1 MVRIHL
7 IGDKN
12 RNFEKMRPIKRTDEE
27 LNFEALL
34 QKEKYLEVI
43 NSFATS
49 LIQAETI
56 DEIVWTVA
64 KQAIAKLDYYD
75 CVIYLY
81 DEKLKH
87 LIQRAAFGPKS
98 PTDLH
103 IANPI
108 KIKPGQGIVGT
119 VFQTG
124 IGEIVNDTSKDK
136 RYIVDDEI
144 RYSEITIPLVHK
156 GKIIG
161 ILDSEHPK
169 KDFFSEQDFKMLSTV
184 SAMLSTKI
192 EQAKSTEQLKRYQI
206 NLEKLVSRKTKQLE
220 DSNRDLTIKNREKEI
235 LLKEIHH
242 RVKNNMQIIISLLNI
257 QANSTTSEHEMSVFN
272 ECKDRI
278 RSMAMIHER
287 LYLENDISKITL
299 EEYTY
304 ELVKELSTSYTTNHK
319 VQFDLAIEPL
329 QISIDTAIPLGL
341 IMNELITNALK
352 HAFKTQDGTLKI
364 ESQHDKKEMTL
375 TIRDSGIGFDFEN
388 YEGPTFGLELIDI
401 LVSQINGTLE
411 YSNKKGSVYT
421 IKFPLE

>member
-1 MVRIHL
+1 M
-7 IGDKN
+7 GA
-12 RNFEKMRPIKRTDEE
+12 IKRSEEE

-56 DEIVWTVA
+56 DEILWSVA

-81 DEKLKH
+81 DEKIKL
-87 LIQRAAFGPKS
+87 LTQRAAFGPKS
-98 PTDLH
+98 PTDMQ
-103 IANPI
+103 IANPL

-124 IGEIVNDTSKDK
+124 IGEIVNDTSKDS
-136 RYIVDDEI
+136 RYLIDDEA
-144 RYSEITIPLVHK
+144 RFSEISIPLVHK

-161 ILDSEHPK
+161 VLDSEHPEK
-169 KDFFSEQDFKMLSTV
+169 NFFSEQDFKLLSTV
-184 SAMLSTKI
+184 AAMLSTKI
-192 EQAKSTEQLKRYQI
+192 EQARSNDQLRRYQV
-206 NLEKLVSRKTKQLE
+206 NLEKLVARKTKQLE
-220 DSNRDLTIKNREKEI
+220 DSNRDLIIKNREKEI

-299 EEYTY
+299 EEYVY
-304 ELVKELSTSYTTNHK
+304 ELVKELSTSYSTNQK
-319 VQFDLAIEPL
+319 VKFDLSIEPL

-341 IMNELITNALK
+341 ILNELITNALK
-352 HAFKTQDGTLKI
+352 HAFKTKDGVLII
-364 ESQHDKKEMTL
+364 ESNCIEKRMKL
-375 TIRDSGIGFDFEN
+375 TISDSGNGFDFKN
-388 YEGPTFGLELIDI
+388 YKGPTFGLELIDI

-411 YSNKKGSVYT
+411 YSNNNGSVYT
-421 IKFPLE
+421 ISFPLE

>member
-1 MVRIHL
+1 
-7 IGDKN
+7 
-12 RNFEKMRPIKRTDEE
+12 MRAIKRSEDE

-81 DEKLKH
+81 DEKLK
-87 LIQRAAFGPKS
+87 LLVQRAAFGPKS
-98 PTDLH
+98 PTDMQ
-103 IANPI
+103 IANPL
-108 KIKPGQGIVGT
+108 KIKPGLGIVGT
-119 VFQTG
+119 VFQNG
-124 IGEIVNDTSKDK
+124 IGEIVNDTSKDS
-136 RYIVDDEI
+136 RYLIDDEA
-144 RYSEITIPLVHK
+144 RLSEISIPLVHK

-161 ILDSEHPK
+161 VLDSEHPEK
-169 KDFFSEQDFKMLSTV
+169 NFFSEQDFKLLSTV
-184 SAMLSTKI
+184 AALLSTKI
-192 EQAKSTEQLKRYQI
+192 EQAKSTEQLKRYQL

-220 DSNRDLTIKNREKEI
+220 DSNRDLILKNREKEI

-257 QANSTTSEHEMSVFN
+257 QANSTTSEHEMAVFN

-299 EEYTY
+299 EEYVY
-304 ELVKELSTSYTTNHK
+304 ELVKELSTSYSTNHK
-319 VQFDLAIEPL
+319 VKFDLAIEPL

-341 IMNELITNALK
+341 ILNELITNALK
-352 HAFKTQDGTLKI
+352 HAFKTKDGVLTIKSNCSDKTMKLKI
-364 ESQHDKKEMTL
+364 S
-375 TIRDSGIGFDFEN
+375 DSGIGFDFKN
-388 YEGPTFGLELIDI
+388 YKGPTFGLELIDI

-411 YSNKKGSVYT
+411 YSNNNGSVYT
-421 IKFPLE
+421 ISFPLE

>member
-1 MVRIHL
+1 MTSI
-7 IGDKN
+7 N
-12 RNFEKMRPIKRTDEE
+12 RTDTE

-49 LIQAETI
+49 LIHAETI

-81 DEKLKH
+81 DEKAKH
-87 LIQRAAFGPKS
+87 LIQRAAFGPKN
-98 PTDLH
+98 PNDMVV
-103 IANPI
+103 ANPI
-108 KIKPGQGIVGT
+108 KIKPGNGIVGA
-119 VFQTG
+119 VFLSG
-124 IGEIVNDTSKDK
+124 IGEIINDTSKDL
-136 RYIVDDEI
+136 RYIVDDEM
-144 RYSEITIPLVHK
+144 RFSEISIPLAHK

-161 ILDSEHPK
+161 VLDSEHPNK
-169 KDFFSEQDFKMLSTV
+169 NFFSEQDFKMLSTV
-184 SAMLSTKI
+184 AAMLSTKI
-192 EQAKSTEQLKRYQI
+192 EQAKSNEQLKRYQI

-257 QANSTTSEHEMSVFN
+257 QANSTTNEHEMSVFN

-319 VQFDLAIEPL
+319 VKFDLMIEPL

-341 IMNELITNALK
+341 ILNELITNALK
-352 HAFKTQDGTLKI
+352 HAFKTQDGKLSIVSNHTEKV
-364 ESQHDKKEMTL
+364 MTL
-375 TIRDSGIGFDFEN
+375 VIRDSGEGFDFEN
-388 YEGPTFGLELIDI
+388 YTGLTFGLELIDI
-401 LVSQINGTLE
+401 LVAQINGTLS
-411 YSNKKGSVYT
+411 YSNEDGSAYT
-421 IKFPLE
+421 ITFPLT

>member
-1 MVRIHL
+1 MWQ
-7 IGDKN
+7 
-12 RNFEKMRPIKRTDEE
+12 KMGAIKRTDDE

-81 DEKLKH
+81 DEKLKY
-87 LIQRAAFGPKS
+87 LIQRAAFGPKGV
-98 PTDLH
+98 TDMQIL
-103 IANPI
+103 NPI

-119 VFQTG
+119 VFITG

-136 RYIVDDEI
+136 RYIVDDEV
-144 RYSEITIPLVHK
+144 RLSEITIPLVHK

-169 KDFFSEQDFKMLSTV
+169 KNFFSEQDFKMLSTV
-184 SAMLSTKI
+184 SAMLSTNI
-192 EQAKSTEQLKRYQI
+192 EQARSTEQLKRYQL
-206 NLEKLVSRKTKQLE
+206 NLVKLVSRKTKQLE

-257 QANSTTSEHEMSVFN
+257 QANSTTSEHEMAVFN

-304 ELVKELSTSYTTNHK
+304 ELVKELSTSYTTHNK
-319 VQFDLAIEPL
+319 VHFNLVIEPL

-364 ESQHDKKEMTL
+364 ESYHNKKEMTL
-375 TIRDSGIGFDFEN
+375 TISDSGTGFDFEN
-388 YEGPTFGLELIDI
+388 YDGPTFGLELIDI

-411 YSNKKGSVYT
+411 YTNKNGSVYT
-421 IKFPLE
+421 ITFPLE